1 MNGEGIIIMLMGLLD
16 MQMYVPSRDELNKV
30 KMDKSQSPRCVMLG
44 GGGQEMMK
52 GNIRAI

>member
-30 KMDKSQSPRCVMLG
+30 RMDKSQSPRCGMLG
-44 GGGQEMMK
+44 GGGPEMMK

>member
-30 KMDKSQSPRCVMLG
+30 KMDKSQSPRGVMLG